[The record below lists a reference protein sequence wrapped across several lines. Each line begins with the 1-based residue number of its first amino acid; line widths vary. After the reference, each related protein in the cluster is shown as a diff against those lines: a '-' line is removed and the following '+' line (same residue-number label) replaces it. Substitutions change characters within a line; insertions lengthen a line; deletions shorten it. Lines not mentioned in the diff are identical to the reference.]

1 MPIILAYLAL
11 CFVLSF
17 VAKQYPKTKGFVI
30 FVIFLLG
37 VIISGYRPFDFTKD
51 NLAYINNFIIHSK
64 KSLSAS
70 WRDVLT
76 NDGKD
81 PFYYFLG
88 NVFSKLGFTYRGWF
102 VFIAT
107 VYIGGFCYVTYKYSN
122 DYFISVLILITQ
134 SYFYFSMT
142 GLRQTLAMGICFF
155 AYDFAVRKKPV
166 GFALA
171 VFLAS
176 LFHSSALIFAVFY
189 FIKNLK
195 INFKYW
201 FATLGALAVSFLFP
215 SFINNL
221 VEQLAWNDEL
231 ARYADVTTGLSISG
245 FIIQFCILLFCY
257 MFTRF
262 DAKNDGYRKPWF
274 AAMVMGLVIQAFV
287 VNIDNIFRMAMY
299 FSVYGVLAVPDAI
312 ELQGLKNRRLAFWII
327 TALLMLDFLR
337 SASAVFNNFELQ
349 FGVWI

>member
-1 MPIILAYLAL
+1 MLIILAYLAL
-11 CFVLSF
+11 CLVLSF
-17 VAKQYPKTKGFVI
+17 IAKQYPKTKGFVI
-30 FVIFLLG
+30 FVIFLFG
-37 VIISGYRPFDFTKD
+37 VIISGYRRFDFTAD
-51 NLAYINNFIIHSK
+51 NLAYIDFFIDNSK
-64 KSLSAS
+64 KSLSQS
-70 WRDVLT
+70 WQEVLT

-102 VFIAT
+102 VFIAS
-107 VYIGGFCYVTYKYSN
+107 VYMGGFCYVTYKYSK

-155 AYDFAVRKKPV
+155 AYDFAVRKKPIK
-166 GFALA
+166 FTLA
-171 VFLAS
+171 VFLAY

-201 FATLGALAVSFLFP
+201 FATVVALAVSFMFP

-221 VEQLAWNDEL
+221 VERLAWNEEI
-231 ARYADVTTGLSISG
+231 AEYAKTTTGLTISG
-245 FIIQFCILLFCY
+245 FIIQFLILLFCY
-257 MFTRF
+257 ILTRF

-312 ELQGLKNRRLAFWII
+312 ELQEIKSRRLTFWII
-327 TALLMLDFLR
+327 TALLMLYFLR
-337 SASAVFNNFELQ
+337 STRFNNFELQ
-349 FGVWI
+349 FGALI

>member
-1 MPIILAYLAL
+1 MPIILAYIAL

-30 FVIFLLG
+30 FIIFLLG
-37 VIISGYRPFDFTKD
+37 VIISGYRRYDFTED
-51 NLAYINNFIIHSK
+51 NLAYINYFNYHSK
-64 KSLSAS
+64 RTLFAS
-70 WRDVLT
+70 WQDVLL
-76 NDGKD
+76 DEGKD

-88 NVFSKLGFTYRGWF
+88 NVFSKLGFSYRGWF

-107 VYIGGFCYVTYKYSN
+107 VYMGGFCYVTYKYSK
-122 DYFISVLILITQ
+122 DYFISMLILITQ

-155 AYDFAVRKKPV
+155 AYDFAVRKKPIH
-166 GFALA
+166 FALA

-189 FIKNLK
+189 FVKNLK

-201 FATLGALAVSFLFP
+201 FASIAALAVSFLFP
-215 SFINNL
+215 SFINRV
-221 VEQLAWNDEL
+221 VEQLAWNEDL
-231 ARYADVTTGLSISG
+231 AKHADKTTGLSILG
-245 FIIQFCILLFCY
+245 FIVQFCILLFCY

-262 DAKNDGYRKPWF
+262 DAKNDNYRKPWF
-274 AAMVMGLVIQAFV
+274 AAMVIGLVIQAFV

-299 FSVYGVLAVPDAI
+299 FSVYGALAVPDAI
-312 ELQGLKNRRLAFWII
+312 QSQGKIQNRRIAFWII
-327 TALLMLDFLR
+327 TALLMLYFVR
-337 SASAVFNNFELQ
+337 SSANFNYFELQ
-349 FGVWI
+349 FGVWL